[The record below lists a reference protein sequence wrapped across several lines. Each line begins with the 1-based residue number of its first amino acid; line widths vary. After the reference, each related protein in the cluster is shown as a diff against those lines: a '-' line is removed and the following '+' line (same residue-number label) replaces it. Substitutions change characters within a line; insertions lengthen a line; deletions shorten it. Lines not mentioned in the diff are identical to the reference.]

1 MERVLLKIWPPTS
14 IWFAAFVLMSI
25 VCVLVYYHIWPGLF
39 VILALLFWLLFF
51 YSELRKPA
59 AGIIIFTIV
68 IAMYFQFSLQPIP
81 AELPEKTNVIL
92 EGRVAGQP
100 LVNER
105 GTRFV
110 LHTNYNDIRLKQ
122 IQVISP
128 TELDIQ
134 TGDRLRIKGKLKA
147 PSPPGNPGA
156 FDYPRY
162 LSYQEIY
169 YLLTTKEGDIPEI
182 IATSG
187 FYQQVVNGVK
197 YRVESVVKSVL
208 TEQQAEIMLGMLLG
222 SIESIDAEQYED
234 FQKVGIVHVF
244 SVSGLHVGFLI
255 LLSGWVCSLL
265 GASKRIKLLSGL
277 ILLFLYG
284 SLIYWPVA
292 VTRASI
298 MAALGLVA
306 YYYGRPNDILNSLGL
321 AGIIILFIDP
331 YALFQISFQLSFMA
345 TWGLIYL
352 FPIIRSVFPWQN
364 RWLDLALLPLA
375 AELAV
380 IPLVIYHF
388 NLLSVISLLSNIII
402 TWLVG
407 GAVILGFLALLTCFL
422 PLIAT
427 LFLYPAGLLATIIIK
442 LVAFMVALPGAYF
455 WVATPPVYI
464 VVLYYAG
471 LCILIWQIRL
481 ANRNKIV
488 MLSAAAIMSVMLVV
502 VFWPASWQNW
512 GRLEVV
518 FIDVGQGDSA
528 LIKTPRGKFILLDG
542 GGSDF
547 SEIPDRT
554 LIPYLRHRGIRHV
567 DMVINSHPDT
577 DHLQGIE
584 RVVEKFSV
592 DYVAVP
598 KLLKD
603 SERYNTL
610 YRLTQNKRIQWLFL
624 QGGQQINIEPGVKI
638 KVLYPAIEKQT
649 DDNVNNLSA
658 VIKVDYKQFSLLMPG
673 DIEQDGIKRLIADKD
688 MATIVIFKVPHH
700 GSRYSLVPEFYQ
712 LIKPRFAVISVGNN
726 NFGHP
731 SSDVITVLKDQGTIV
746 YRTDLDGAVTFISDG
761 YKLQVKN
768 YKI

>member
-1 MERVLLKIWPPTS
+1 LERLLQKLWPPAS
-14 IWFAAFVLMSI
+14 IWFAAFMFMAVI
-25 VCVLVYYHIWPGLF
+25 CILVYYHIWSGLF
-39 VILALLFWLLFF
+39 VVLAFLLFLWFF
-51 YSELRKPA
+51 GSELRKPA
-59 AGIIIFTIV
+59 AGAIIFTIV
-68 IAMYFQFSLQPIP
+68 VTLYFQFSLQPIP
-81 AELPEKTNVIL
+81 TELPEQANITM
-92 EGRVAGQP
+92 EGRVVGRP

-110 LHTNYNDIRLKQ
+110 LHTNYKDTRLKH

-128 TELDIQ
+128 TGLDIQ
-134 TGDRLRIKGKLKA
+134 TGDRLRIRGKLKA
-147 PSPPGNPGA
+147 PLSPGNPGA
-156 FDYPRY
+156 FNYPRY

-169 YLLTTKEGDIPEI
+169 YLLSLKEGYIPENI
-182 IATSG
+182 EGPGI
-187 FYQQVVNGVK
+187 YQQLVTGVQ
-197 YRVESVVKSVL
+197 YRVECVIKSVL
-208 TEQQAEIMLGMLLG
+208 TEQQAAIMLGMLLG
-222 SIESIDAEQYED
+222 SIESIDPDQYED

-255 LLSGWVCSLL
+255 LLSGWVCALS
-265 GASKRIKLLSGL
+265 GASRRTKLLSGL
-277 ILLFLYG
+277 ILLFIYG

-298 MAALGLVA
+298 MAALGLIA
-306 YYYGRPNDILNSLGL
+306 YYYGRPDDILNSLGL
-321 AGIIILFIDP
+321 AGIIIMFIEP
-331 YALFQISFQLSFMA
+331 YAIFQISFQLSFMA

-352 FPIIRSVFPWQN
+352 FPVIRAGLPWQN
-364 RWLDLALLPLA
+364 RWLDMALLPLA

-388 NLLSVISLLSNIII
+388 NLLSVISLLSNIVI

-407 GAVILGFLALLTCFL
+407 GAVILGFLAMLICFL
-422 PLIAT
+422 PLMAS
-427 LFLYPAGLLATIIIK
+427 LFLYPAGLFATIITK
-442 LVAFMVALPGAYF
+442 LVAFMVAFPGAYF

-471 LCILIWQIRL
+471 LCLLIWQIRL
-481 ANRNKIV
+481 ANRNKTV
-488 MLSAAAIMSVMLVV
+488 MLSAVAIMSVLLLV

-512 GRLEVV
+512 GKLEVV
-518 FIDVGQGDSA
+518 FVDVGQGDST

-567 DMVINSHPDT
+567 DMLINSHPDT

-584 RVVEKFSV
+584 RVAEKFSV

-598 KLLKD
+598 KVLKD

-610 YRLTQNKRIQWLFL
+610 YRLTQNKRIQWLYL
-624 QGGQQINIEPGVKI
+624 QGGQQINFDSGVRI
-638 KVLYPAIEKQT
+638 KVLYPASENRT
-649 DDNVNNLSA
+649 DNNPNNLSA
-658 VIKVDYKQFSLLMPG
+658 VIKIDYKQLTLLMPG
-673 DIEQDGIKRLIADKD
+673 DIEQDGIKKLIADKD
-688 MATIVIFKVPHH
+688 LAAVSVVKVPHH

-712 LIKPRFAVISVGNN
+712 QIKPGFAVISVGNN

-731 SSDVITVLKDQGTIV
+731 SPEVIDFLKNHGSIV
-746 YRTDLDGAVTFISDG
+746 YRTDHDGAITFVSDG

>member
-1 MERVLLKIWPPTS
+1 M
-14 IWFAAFVLMSI
+14 LMSI
-25 VCVLVYYHIWPGLF
+25 ICGLCIIF
-39 VILALLFWLLFF
+39 GRIICDLALLFGYYSLF
-51 YSELRKPA
+51 RIKKTI

-68 IAMYFQFSLQPIP
+68 IAMYFQFSL
-81 AELPEKTNVIL
+81 ANTSRTAEKTNVIL

-208 TEQQAEIMLGMLLG
+208 TKQQAAIMLGMLLG

-352 FPIIRSVFPWQN
+352 FPIIRLVFPWQN

-407 GAVILGFLALLTCFL
+407 GAVILGFLALLTCF

-427 LFLYPAGLLATIIIK
+427 LFCT
-442 LVAFMVALPGAYF
+442 
-455 WVATPPVYI
+455 
-464 VVLYYAG
+464 
-471 LCILIWQIRL
+471 RL
-481 ANRNKIV
+481 
-488 MLSAAAIMSVMLVV
+488 
-502 VFWPASWQNW
+502 
-512 GRLEVV
+512 
-518 FIDVGQGDSA
+518 D
-528 LIKTPRGKFILLDG
+528 
-542 GGSDF
+542 
-547 SEIPDRT
+547 
-554 LIPYLRHRGIRHV
+554 YLQ
-567 DMVINSHPDT
+567 
-577 DHLQGIE
+577 L
-584 RVVEKFSV
+584 
-592 DYVAVP
+592 
-598 KLLKD
+598 
-603 SERYNTL
+603 
-610 YRLTQNKRIQWLFL
+610 
-624 QGGQQINIEPGVKI
+624 
-638 KVLYPAIEKQT
+638 
-649 DDNVNNLSA
+649 
-658 VIKVDYKQFSLLMPG
+658 SLLNWW
-673 DIEQDGIKRLIADKD
+673 RLW
-688 MATIVIFKVPHH
+688 
-700 GSRYSLVPEFYQ
+700 
-712 LIKPRFAVISVGNN
+712 
-726 NFGHP
+726 
-731 SSDVITVLKDQGTIV
+731 
-746 YRTDLDGAVTFISDG
+746 
-761 YKLQVKN
+761 
-768 YKI
+768 

>member
-1 MERVLLKIWPPTS
+1 MDRLLQKVWPPAS
-14 IWFAAFVLMSI
+14 IWVAAFMLMSVDCI
-25 VCVLVYYHIWPGLF
+25 LIYYHIWLGLL
-39 VILALLFWLLFF
+39 VILALLFRVVFF
-51 YSELRKPA
+51 YSEFRKPA
-59 AGIIIFTIV
+59 AGAIIFTIAV
-68 IAMYFQFSLQPIP
+68 ALYFQFSLQPIP
-81 AELPEKTNVIL
+81 AELPEKTNITM
-92 EGRVAGQP
+92 EGRVVSRP
-100 LVNER
+100 LVNDR

-110 LHTNYNDIRLKQ
+110 LHTNYNDARLKH

-128 TELDIQ
+128 TALEVQ

-147 PSPPGNPGA
+147 PSSPGNPGA

-169 YLLTTKEGDIPEI
+169 YLLTLKDGDVPEI
-182 IATSG
+182 IATPG
-187 FYQQVVNGVK
+187 LYQQVVSGIK
-197 YRVESVVKSVL
+197 YRVESVIKSVL
-208 TEQQAEIMLGMLLG
+208 TEQQAAIMLGMLLG
-222 SIESIDAEQYED
+222 SIESIDPEQYED

-265 GASKRIKLLSGL
+265 GVSKRTKLLSGL
-277 ILLFLYG
+277 TLLIVYG

-298 MAALGLVA
+298 MAALGLIA

-321 AGIIILFIDP
+321 AGIIILFFDP

-352 FPIIRSVFPWQN
+352 FPVIRAGLPWQN
-364 RWLDLALLPLA
+364 RWLDMALLPLA

-388 NLLSVISLLSNIII
+388 NLLSVVSILSNIII

-407 GAVILGFLALLTCFL
+407 GAVILGFLALLTCFI
-422 PLIAT
+422 PLIAS
-427 LFLYPAGLLATIIIK
+427 LFLYPAGLLITIIIK

-455 WVATPPVYI
+455 WVATPPVCI
-464 VVLYYAG
+464 LVLYYTG

-481 ANRNKIV
+481 DNRNRMV
-488 MLSAAAIMSVMLVV
+488 MLSAVAIMSVLLLV

-512 GRLEVV
+512 GKLEVV

-567 DMVINSHPDT
+567 HMVINSHPDT

-598 KLLKD
+598 QVLRQSD
-603 SERYNTL
+603 HYDTL
-610 YRLTQNKRIQWLFL
+610 RELAQNKKIKWLYL
-624 QGGQQINIEPGVKI
+624 QAGQQISIDSDVQI
-638 KVLYPAIEKQT
+638 KVLYPMLENRT
-649 DDNVNNLSA
+649 DDNFNNLSA
-658 VIKVDYKQFSLLMPG
+658 VLKMNYKQFSVLMPG
-673 DIEQDGIKRLIADKD
+673 DIEQDGIKKLIADKELT
-688 MATIVIFKVPHH
+688 AVTIVKVPHH

-712 LIKPRFAVISVGNN
+712 QMKPRFAVISVGNN

-731 SSDVITVLKDQGTIV
+731 APEVIEYLKNQGAVV
-746 YRTDLDGAVTFISDG
+746 YRTDQDGAVTFISDG
-761 YKLQVKN
+761 IKLQVKN
-768 YKI
+768 YKN

>member
-1 MERVLLKIWPPTS
+1 MDRLLQKVWPPAS
-14 IWFAAFVLMSI
+14 IWFAAFILMS
-25 VCVLVYYHIWPGLF
+25 VCCILVYYHIWPGLLL
-39 VILALLFWLLFF
+39 ILVLLFLVWLFHQEF
-51 YSELRKPA
+51 RKPA
-59 AGIIIFTIV
+59 IGIIIFTAAAV
-68 IAMYFQFSLQPIP
+68 IYFQFSLQPIP
-81 AELPEKTNVIL
+81 VELPEKSDITL
-92 EGRVAGQP
+92 EGRVVGQP

-110 LHTNYNDIRLKQ
+110 LHTSYKDTRLKH
-122 IQVISP
+122 IQVISHNR
-128 TELDIQ
+128 LDIQ
-134 TGDRLRIKGKLKA
+134 TGDWLRIKGKLKA
-147 PSPPGNPGA
+147 PSSPGNPGA

-169 YLLTTKEGDIPEI
+169 YLLTPKEGDIPEI
-182 IATSG
+182 IETSG
-187 FYQQVVNGVK
+187 FYQHMVSKVK
-197 YRVESVVKSVL
+197 YRVEKVIKSIL
-208 TEQQAEIMLGMLLG
+208 TEQQAAIMLGMLLG

-277 ILLFLYG
+277 ILLFVYG

-298 MAALGLVA
+298 MAALGLIA

-321 AGIIILFIDP
+321 AGIIILFLDP

-352 FPIIRSVFPWQN
+352 FPVIKAGLPWQN

-380 IPLVIYHF
+380 MPLVIYHF
-388 NLLSVISLLSNIII
+388 NLLSVISLLSNIVI

-407 GAVILGFLALLTCFL
+407 GAVMLGFLAMLICFL
-422 PLIAT
+422 PLMAS
-427 LFLYPAGLLATIIIK
+427 LFLYPAGLFATIIIK

-464 VVLYYAG
+464 VVLYYTG
-471 LCILIWQIRL
+471 LCILLWQIRL
-481 ANRNKIV
+481 ANRNQMV
-488 MLSAAAIMSVMLVV
+488 MLSAAAIMSVLLIV

-512 GRLEVV
+512 GKLEVV
-518 FIDVGQGDSA
+518 FVDVGQGDST

-547 SEIPDRT
+547 SEIPNRT

-584 RVVEKFSV
+584 RVVEKYPV

-598 KLLKD
+598 KVLMD

-610 YRLTQNKRIQWLFL
+610 YKLAQNRKIKWLYL
-624 QGGQQINIEPGVKI
+624 QGGQKINIDSGVKI
-638 KVLYPAIEKQT
+638 KVLYTTLEKQT

-658 VIKVDYKQFSLLMPG
+658 VIKIDYKQCSLLLPG
-673 DIEQDGIKRLIADKD
+673 DIESDGIKKLIADKD
-688 MATIVIFKVPHH
+688 CTLATVVKVPHH
-700 GSRYSLVPEFYQ
+700 GSRYSMVPEFYQ
-712 LIKPRFAVISVGNN
+712 QITPEFAVISVGNN

-731 SSDVITVLKDQGTIV
+731 SSEVITVLKDQGTIV